1 MDFTIVTAAVFQFLP
16 SPRKFQVRKLA
27 AAIFRRRI
35 RNIFSRNAATT
46 ASWFPIPEQMPRVLE
61 IAMQTAIARHGVSVV
76 AMPGDIAL
84 CEAVV
89 EHPRLKFP
97 PPQPSV
103 CPSDD
108 EITQLAKVLNDSEKI
123 TILAGAGCA
132 GAHTELIA
140 IA

>member
-1 MDFTIVTAAVFQFLP
+1 
-16 SPRKFQVRKLA
+16 
-27 AAIFRRRI
+27 
-35 RNIFSRNAATT
+35 
-46 ASWFPIPEQMPRVLE
+46 
-61 IAMQTAIARHGVSVV
+61 MQTAIARRGVSVV
-76 AMPGDIAL
+76 ALPGDIAL

-108 EITQLAKVLNDSEKI
+108 EITKLAKVLNDSEKI

-132 GAHTELIA
+132 GRGQLEDGLRPDDPREQDVVSGLRTR
-140 IA
+140 